1 MKRTYESWNLAKWPS
16 PPFKG
21 KRGRYRGE
29 KSSPGLPLNSPLA
42 GEGKRAK
49 ERAPAQVGRAG
60 GQGRGGHMIGTHSV
74 EHNAK
79 KSVHPLDE
87 ATEYLV

>member
-1 MKRTYESWNLAKWPS
+1 MKSHPQAFPQLT
-16 PPFKG
+16 
-21 KRGRYRGE
+21 
-29 KSSPGLPLNSPLA
+29 PGW
-42 GEGKRAK
+42 GGKRAK
-49 ERAPAQVGRAG
+49 ERPPAQVGRAG
-60 GQGRGGHMIGTHSV
+60 GQGRGGHTVGTHSV